1 MTPLAAD
8 EEAAVQDAVG
18 ALEIAEGIVPMEA
31 FTALREPALRRV
43 VADRLAGC
51 GRMLLPV
58 GEGWVSGYDDAVADE
73 LVARGYGTLSR
84 VDRAVLALVLLRTVA
99 IPRARGE
106 VAGEAW
112 VVEHGARPTS
122 IDELAQNR
130 HLTKA
135 QITTSVRRLRT
146 VGLLRPGHRADLVP
160 GPALHRLTRQRTTW
174 LWEDLLLLAAPDSPY
189 AQVLRNRRANSSTA
203 RVPVAHPAE
212 EMR

>member
-8 EEAAVQDAVG
+8 EDAAVRDAIG
-18 ALEIAEGIVPMEA
+18 ALEIAEGIVPTTA
-31 FTALREPALRRV
+31 FMALREPALRRV
-43 VADRLAGC
+43 VADRLAAC
-51 GRMLLPV
+51 GRVLIPV
-58 GEGWVSGYDDAVADE
+58 DQGWVSGYDDAVANA
-73 LVARGYGTLSR
+73 LVSRGYGTVCP

-146 VGLLRPGHRADLVP
+146 LGLLRPGHRADLVP
-160 GPALHRLTRQRTTW
+160 GPALLRLTRQRTTW

-189 AQVLRNRRANSSTA
+189 AHALRARRAGPSGA
-203 RVPVAHPAE
+203 DAAVAVPAE
-212 EMR
+212 EKA

>member
-18 ALEIAEGIVPMEA
+18 ALEIAEGIVPTEA
-31 FTALREPALRRV
+31 FVALSEPALRRAV
-43 VADRLAGC
+43 GERLAAC
-51 GRMLLPV
+51 GRVLLPV

-73 LVARGYGTLSR
+73 LVARGYGTLSA

-106 VAGEAW
+106 VSGEAW

-122 IDELAQNR
+122 IEELAQNR

-146 VGLLRPGHRADLVP
+146 LGLLRPGHRADLVP
-160 GPALHRLTRQRTTW
+160 GPALQRLTRQRTTW
-174 LWEDLLLLAAPDSPY
+174 LWEDLLLIAAPDSPY
-189 AQVLRNRRANSSTA
+189 AQVLRARRAGSSA
-203 RVPVAHPAE
+203 AHGPGTGPAE
-212 EMR
+212 EVG